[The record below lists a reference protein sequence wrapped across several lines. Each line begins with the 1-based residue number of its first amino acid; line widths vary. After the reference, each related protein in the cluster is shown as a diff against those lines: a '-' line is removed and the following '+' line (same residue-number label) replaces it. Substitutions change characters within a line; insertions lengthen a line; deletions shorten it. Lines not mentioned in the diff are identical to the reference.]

1 MVEPRNAGVT
11 PETTAVTL
19 GRGRGQPGD
28 PLTAPLSM
36 TSTYRLGGT
45 RHYGRDANDT
55 WEAFEEVVGAL
66 EGGYALAFASGLAAV
81 SAVLEDLPVGAT
93 VVAPGDAYNGTRRLL
108 ADLESRGR
116 LRSRLVDV
124 TDTDATLAACEGA
137 DLLWIESPTNP
148 LMGLADLSALCH
160 GGETLGLRVVVDNTF
175 ATPLLQR
182 PLENGADVV
191 VHSVTKLLSGHSD
204 VVMGALVTAD
214 ADQSEHYLTRRGLH
228 GGIPG
233 PFETWL
239 ALRGLR
245 TLPARLERAQR
256 TAVELATRLVG
267 HAAVEV
273 VRYPGLDTHPGNE
286 LAAKQMKGPGTMMSF
301 DVVGGAEPAEAVCL
315 GTRICVPSTSLGGI
329 ETQLE
334 RRGRWDGEG
343 HLPPGLIRLS
353 VGQEDVEDL
362 WADLDHALVEAT
374 R

>member
-1 MVEPRNAGVT
+1 MAERSAGEVT
-11 PETTAVTL
+11 PETAAVIL
-19 GRGRGQPGD
+19 GRGNREPGAA
-28 PLTAPLSM
+28 LTAPLWM
-36 TSTYRLGGT
+36 TSTYRLGGP
-45 RHYGRDANDT
+45 RHYARDSNET
-55 WEAFEEVVGAL
+55 WEAFEEVLGAL
-66 EGGYALAFASGLAAV
+66 EGGHALAFASGLAGV

-108 ADLESRGR
+108 ADLQSRGR

-148 LMGLADLSALCH
+148 LLAIADLSALCR
-160 GGETLGLRVVVDNTF
+160 GGEALGVRVVVDNTF

-182 PLENGADVV
+182 PLESGADVV

-204 VVMGALVTAD
+204 IVMGAVVTRD
-214 ADQSEHYLTRRGLH
+214 ADQSERYLTRRGLH

-256 TAVELATRLVG
+256 NALELATRLAS
-267 HAAVEV
+267 HKSVEV
-273 VRYPGLDTHPGNE
+273 VRYPGLDTHPGND
-286 LAAKQMKGPGTMMSF
+286 LATKQMKGPGTMMSF
-301 DVVGGAEPAEAVCL
+301 DVSGGADAAEAVCM

-334 RRGRWDGEG
+334 RRGRWEGEG
-343 HLPPGLIRLS
+343 HLPAGLIRLS

-362 WADLDHALVEAT
+362 WTDLDQALNAAG
-374 R
+374 

>member
-1 MVEPRNAGVT
+1 MVDRHAGEVT
-11 PETTAVTL
+11 PETAAVTL
-19 GRGRGQPGD
+19 GRGRGEPGD
-28 PLTAPLSM
+28 PLTAPLSL
-36 TSTYRLGGT
+36 TSTYRLGGD

-55 WEAFEEVVGAL
+55 WEALEEVLGAL
-66 EGGYALAFASGLAAV
+66 EGGHALAFASGLGAV

-116 LRSRLVDV
+116 LRTRLVDI
-124 TDTDATLAACEGA
+124 TDTDATLAACEDA
-137 DLLWIESPTNP
+137 ELLWVESPTNP
-148 LMGLADLSALCH
+148 LMGIADLSALCH
-160 GGETLGLRVVVDNTF
+160 GGDALGLQVVVDNTF

-182 PLENGADVV
+182 PLALCADAV

-204 VVMGALVTAD
+204 VVMGAVVTAD
-214 ADQSEHYLTRRGLH
+214 PELSARYRNRRGLH
-228 GGIPG
+228 GAIPG

-239 ALRGLR
+239 ALRGVR

-256 TAVELATRLVG
+256 TATELAHRLST
-267 HAAVEV
+267 HPAVEV
-273 VRYPGLDTHPGNE
+273 VRYPGLESHPGAE

-301 DVVGGAEPAEAVCL
+301 DVAGGADPAEAVCSA
-315 GTRICVPSTSLGGI
+315 TRICVPSTSLGGI

-334 RRGRWDGEG
+334 RRGRWEGEG

-362 WADLDHALVEAT
+362 WADLDQALNAAL
-374 R
+374 

>member
-1 MVEPRNAGVT
+1 MASEIT
-11 PETTAVTL
+11 PETAAVTL
-19 GRGRGQPGD
+19 GRGRGEPGD
-28 PLTAPLSM
+28 PLTAPLSL

-45 RHYGRDANDT
+45 HHYGRDGNDT
-55 WEAFEEVVGAL
+55 WEAFEEVLGAL
-66 EGGYALAFASGLAAV
+66 EGGHALGFASGLAGV
-81 SAVLEDLPVGAT
+81 SAVLEDLPVGAM

-108 ADLESRGR
+108 TDLESRGR
-116 LRSRLVDV
+116 LRARLVDV
-124 TDTDATLAACEGA
+124 TDTDATLAACEDA
-137 DLLWIESPTNP
+137 ELLWVESPTNP

-160 GGETLGLRVVVDNTF
+160 GAKALGLSVVVDNTF

-182 PLENGADVV
+182 PLEHGADVV

-204 VVMGALVTAD
+204 VVMGAVVTAE
-214 ADQSEHYLTRRGLH
+214 ADLSERYLKRRGLY
-228 GGIPG
+228 GAIPG

-239 ALRGLR
+239 ALRGVR

-256 TAVELATRLVG
+256 TAIEVANRLAG
-267 HAAVEV
+267 HSAVEI
-273 VRYPGLDTHPGNE
+273 VRYPGLDTHPGAQ

-301 DVVGGAEPAEAVCL
+301 DVLGGADPAEAVCAA
-315 GTRICVPSTSLGGI
+315 TRICVPSTSLGGV

-334 RRGRWDGEG
+334 RRGRWEGEG

-362 WADLDHALVEAT
+362 WSDLDQALLAAT

>member
-1 MVEPRNAGVT
+1 MAGPDMT
-11 PETTAVTL
+11 PETAAVSL
-19 GRGRGQPGD
+19 GRGKGEPGD
-28 PLTAPLSM
+28 PLTAPLSL

-45 RHYGRDANDT
+45 HHYGRDANDT
-55 WEAFEEVVGAL
+55 WEAFEEVLGAL
-66 EGGYALAFASGLAAV
+66 EGGHALAFASGLAAV

-93 VVAPGDAYNGTRRLL
+93 VVAPADAYNGTRRLL

-124 TDTDATLAACEGA
+124 TDTEATLAACEGA

-148 LMGLADLSALCH
+148 LLGIADLSALCH
-160 GGETLGLRVVVDNTF
+160 GGEVLGLRVAVDNTF

-182 PLENGADVV
+182 PLEHCADIV
-191 VHSVTKLLSGHSD
+191 VHSVTKFLSGHSD
-204 VVMGALVTAD
+204 VVMGAVVTAD
-214 ADQSEHYLTRRGLH
+214 AEQSERYLKRRGLH
-228 GGIPG
+228 GAIPG

-256 TAVELATRLVG
+256 TAVELANRLAA
-267 HAAVEV
+267 HRAVEV
-273 VRYPGLDTHPGNE
+273 VRYPGLDTHPGSE

-301 DVVGGAEPAEAVCL
+301 DVVGGAEPAEAVCT
-315 GTRICVPSTSLGGI
+315 GTRICVPSTSLGGV

-334 RRGRWDGEG
+334 RRGRWEGEG

-362 WADLDHALVEAT
+362 WSDLDQALVEAT